1 MNPLFIINENST
13 MNKRLNNLR
22 DSLKDKKLDS
32 FLISDSANRG
42 YISGFS
48 GSAGYLLITQHNAI
62 LATDF
67 RYIEQAGLQ
76 APDFRTIRIASG
88 YAWLLELLQEVGAK
102 TLGVESEDMSLAMY
116 RNLDKVFRESSIANN
131 RKIKLVPTSG
141 LVEKLRV
148 IKDSVELELLQ
159 SAITI
164 ADRALDAIAPT
175 IKVGQTEREV
185 AWHLEMA
192 MREMG
197 ADGISFDTIV
207 GSGPNGALPHHRP
220 NDRQI
225 QEGEPIVIDMGA
237 KYHGYCSDMTRTI
250 ILGNSDETFRRVY
263 DTVLGAQL
271 TAIATIQT
279 GMTGLEADALARQVI
294 ETAGYGDYFGHSL
307 GHGVGL
313 AVHED
318 PKVGPMSQDILEE
331 GMIFTIEPGIYIS
344 GWGGVRIEDVVILEK
359 TGARTLSRAIKSE
372 RIGSC

>member
-1 MNPLFIINENST
+1 

-22 DSLKDKKLDS
+22 NSLKDKGLDS
-32 FLISDSANRG
+32 FLVSDSANRG

-48 GSAGYLLITQHNAI
+48 GSAGYLFITQEKAI

-76 APDFRTIRIASG
+76 APDFRTVRIASG
-88 YAWLLELLQEVGAK
+88 YDWLLELLKEVRAE
-102 TLGVESEDMSLAMY
+102 TLGIESEDMSLAMY
-116 RNLDKVFRESSIANN
+116 RKLDKVFRDSSITNN
-131 RKIKLVPTSG
+131 RKVKLVPTAG
-141 LVEKLRV
+141 IVEKLRI
-148 IKDSVELELLQ
+148 IKDSMELKLLQ
-159 SAITI
+159 RAINI
-164 ADRALDAIAPT
+164 ADRALDTVAPT
-175 IKVGQTEREV
+175 IKVGQTEKEV

-197 ADGISFDTIV
+197 ADAISFDTIV

-220 NDRQI
+220 GDRQI

-271 TAIATIQT
+271 TAMATIQT

-294 ETAGYGDYFGHSL
+294 EMAGYGDYFGHSL

-318 PKVGPMSQDILEE
+318 PRVGPTSQDILEE

-359 TGARTLSRAIKSE
+359 TGARTLSRAVKSE
-372 RIGSC
+372 KIGS